1 MEKDGKARK
10 EKVSFRSVQARH
22 VIEISNK
29 IAKKLEKLKN
39 IIVASFQAKIGWKM
53 LKKIENKNY
62 RSVLF
67 PPDE

>member
-10 EKVSFRSVQARH
+10 EKLSFRSVPARH

-29 IAKKLEKLKN
+29 IAKKLKN
-39 IIVASFQAKIGWKM
+39 IIVASFQAKIGWKR
-53 LKKIENKNY
+53 LKKVENKNY

-67 PPDE
+67 PPDA